1 MSDLHTNAIIRL
13 SHYICNN
20 RSRITKRFRSLL
32 ESKAELHLKK
42 ALIIFYENKRIT
54 ALGL

>member
-32 ESKAELHLKK
+32 ESKAELHFKEDFDNILR
-42 ALIIFYENKRIT
+42 E
-54 ALGL
+54 